1 MSCGTKFILSGLPQE
16 IGAWRARQI
25 GGDKLALATVQYLV
39 ELAEG
44 ERQCFHS
51 ISSHR
56 VTFRCT
62 SNFAT
67 NCVPSCMQA
76 IYGPATAF
84 QPAVSSRPCLA
95 FTAPPSRMPMPNW
108 NPKA

>member
-56 VTFRCT
+56 VTSRCT

-67 NCVPSCMQA
+67 NCAPWCTRA
-76 IYGPATAF
+76 ICAPATAF
-84 QPAVSSRPCLA
+84 QRAVNSPLCLV
-95 FTAPPSRMPMPNW
+95 FTARRWRTPTPNL
-108 NPKA
+108 NRKA